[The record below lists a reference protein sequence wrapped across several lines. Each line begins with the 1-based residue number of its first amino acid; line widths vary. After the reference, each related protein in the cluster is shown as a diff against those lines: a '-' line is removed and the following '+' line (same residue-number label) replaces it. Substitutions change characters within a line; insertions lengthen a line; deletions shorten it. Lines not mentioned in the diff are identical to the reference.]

1 MVTIEKRK
9 ISDYF
14 NPRPP
19 RGGRLARYRQS
30 FHGNTDFNPRP
41 LRGGRHRGGGG
52 GHVSAEISIHAPRE
66 GGDIRRDRHRPNRD
80 KFQSTPPARG
90 ATTKGVADMAC
101 NLFQSTPPARGATL
115 RPPRRAG
122 QRPDFNPR
130 PPRGGRLKGITA
142 GRHPLLFQS
151 TPPARGATPS
161 RFANC
166 STIYAFQSTPPA
178 RGATPGPRSQSS
190 LCRFQSTPPREG
202 GDCLI

>member
-1 MVTIEKRK
+1 MLVVGLIIK
-9 ISDYF
+9 
-14 NPRPP
+14 
-19 RGGRLARYRQS
+19 
-30 FHGNTDFNPRP
+30 
-41 LRGGRHRGGGG
+41 
-52 GHVSAEISIHAPRE
+52 
-66 GGDIRRDRHRPNRD
+66 

-90 ATTKGVADMAC
+90 ATAKAVMARRPGR
-101 NLFQSTPPARGATL
+101 NFNP
-115 RPPRRAG
+115 RPPRG
-122 QRPDFNPR
+122 GRPCVLHAELGKGPISIHAPREGGDGAFSQYRESHRYFNPR

-202 GDCLI
+202 GDLGRFSSKICTANDFNPRPPRGGRRAASRRSKFTTS

>member
-1 MVTIEKRK
+1 
-9 ISDYF
+9 
-14 NPRPP
+14 
-19 RGGRLARYRQS
+19 
-30 FHGNTDFNPRP
+30 
-41 LRGGRHRGGGG
+41 
-52 GHVSAEISIHAPRE
+52 
-66 GGDIRRDRHRPNRD
+66 
-80 KFQSTPPARG
+80 
-90 ATTKGVADMAC
+90 MAC

-122 QRPDFNPR
+122 QRPDFNPRPPRGGRQQVFCKLAFVGDISIHAPREGGDGAFSQYRESHRYFNPR

-190 LCRFQSTPPREG
+190 LCRFQSTPPCEG